1 MAFKNKIISK
11 LFITEAPY
19 LFIIKKMNM
28 AYTSETRNIIINE
41 EKSIKYQKSGLTE
54 ETARKLHYKLSQKME
69 DEKLFVKPE
78 LKLSELAQLM
88 DVHPNNLSQVINT
101 FEEKNFYDYINSKR
115 IDFFKKIIKSPE
127 SKKYTILSL
136 AFDCGFNSKSS
147 FNKYF
152 KKETNLTPT
161 EYIKL
166 LT

>member
-69 DEKLFVKPE
+69 TRNYL
-78 LKLSELAQLM
+78 L
-88 DVHPNNLSQVINT
+88 NLN
-101 FEEKNFYDYINSKR
+101 
-115 IDFFKKIIKSPE
+115 
-127 SKKYTILSL
+127 
-136 AFDCGFNSKSS
+136 
-147 FNKYF
+147 
-152 KKETNLTPT
+152 
-161 EYIKL
+161 
-166 LT
+166 